1 MKKRFI
7 STVLC
12 AAMAAS
18 LVTGCGSGSGNASGG
33 STQAAAD
40 TGSKKEVVIWD
51 YFETD
56 AQKAMM
62 TTLLDGFNASQDE
75 YVASHVYVPFSD
87 YEKQLTLGIASGEL
101 PDLVILDGCSMASF
115 ISLGLFG
122 DISDADIKWDEY
134 IAGPMESTMADGRHY
149 GIPFAT
155 NCTALFYNKDM
166 FDAAGV
172 AYPEDGWT
180 MEDLADWGQAFA
192 KGEGANKTY
201 GLVKHWVMNNVMVN
215 ACGGTPYS
223 DDLSTSHMGTPEI
236 VDSLTLYKKLIDT
249 GVIPDDTAQ
258 KTIPAET
265 LFVSGKSAMYPCG
278 GFETITVTNDADEN
292 GINIG
297 FCKMPS
303 DKNGKEINVQYAT
316 GWAITTTSKNPDAGW
331 QFLKESAYANDEM
344 AKQTAICGMPS
355 NKNVAESY
363 YADITFKGEGLNN
376 SYYVEHMGNTH
387 LNPFGGTLAST
398 GNIWTTMVEAVL
410 LDNQDP
416 QAVVVQYAP
425 QIEKEFAGYS
435 FNKK

>member
-166 FDAAGV
+166 FDAAGI
-172 AYPEDGWT
+172 AYPDENTTWDDFHEMARTLTKDGVT
-180 MEDLADWGQAFA
+180 GFGNAATNTD
-192 KGEGANKTY
+192 EGTFQCLQWLYTAGGSYTDIK
-201 GLVKHWVMNNVMVN
+201 
-215 ACGGTPYS
+215 GGTEAYELMQEMIS
-223 DDLSTSHMGTPEI
+223 DGSWSKEVVNWTQSDVNNNFIAGNLAMQQNGPWQIPGITKDAPDLKYGVTVLPKRMPLAARPHPSLAARTWAWLQRMTPRARLP
-236 VDSLTLYKKLIDT
+236 S
-249 GVIPDDTAQ
+249 
-258 KTIPAET
+258 
-265 LFVSGKSAMYPCG
+265 S
-278 GFETITVTNDADEN
+278 
-292 GINIG
+292 NI
-297 FCKMPS
+297 MTRP
-303 DKNGKEINVQYAT
+303 T
-316 GWAITTTSKNPDAGW
+316 
-331 QFLKESAYANDEM
+331 
-344 AKQTAICGMPS
+344 
-355 NKNVAESY
+355 
-363 YADITFKGEGLNN
+363 
-376 SYYVEHMGNTH
+376 
-387 LNPFGGTLAST
+387 
-398 GNIWTTMVEAVL
+398 
-410 LDNQDP
+410 
-416 QAVVVQYAP
+416 
-425 QIEKEFAGYS
+425 
-435 FNKK
+435 

>member
-134 IAGPMESTMADGRHY
+134 IAGPMESTMAD
-149 GIPFAT
+149 
-155 NCTALFYNKDM
+155 
-166 FDAAGV
+166 
-172 AYPEDGWT
+172 
-180 MEDLADWGQAFA
+180 
-192 KGEGANKTY
+192 
-201 GLVKHWVMNNVMVN
+201 
-215 ACGGTPYS
+215 
-223 DDLSTSHMGTPEI
+223 
-236 VDSLTLYKKLIDT
+236 
-249 GVIPDDTAQ
+249 
-258 KTIPAET
+258 
-265 LFVSGKSAMYPCG
+265 
-278 GFETITVTNDADEN
+278 
-292 GINIG
+292 
-297 FCKMPS
+297 
-303 DKNGKEINVQYAT
+303 
-316 GWAITTTSKNPDAGW
+316 
-331 QFLKESAYANDEM
+331 
-344 AKQTAICGMPS
+344 
-355 NKNVAESY
+355 
-363 YADITFKGEGLNN
+363 
-376 SYYVEHMGNTH
+376 
-387 LNPFGGTLAST
+387 
-398 GNIWTTMVEAVL
+398 
-410 LDNQDP
+410 
-416 QAVVVQYAP
+416 
-425 QIEKEFAGYS
+425 
-435 FNKK
+435 